1 MKTTLKNYFG
11 IALLITSMVFILKAI
26 QSAWFFLDHVL

>member
-11 IALLITSMVFILKAI
+11 LFLLITSMLFILKAI
-26 QSAWFFLDHVL
+26 QTVWFFLAHIL

>member
-11 IALLITSMVFILKAI
+11 IALLITSMVFMLKAI
-26 QSAWFFLDHVL
+26 QTVWFFLDHVL

>member
-11 IALLITSMVFILKAI
+11 LLLLITSMFFILKAI
-26 QSAWFFLDHVL
+26 QTVWYFLAHIL

>member
-26 QSAWFFLDHVL
+26 QTVWFFLAHIL

>member
-11 IALLITSMVFILKAI
+11 IDLLITSMVFMLKAI
-26 QSAWFFLDHVL
+26 QMVWFFLDHVL

>member
-11 IALLITSMVFILKAI
+11 LLLLITSMVFILKAI
-26 QSAWFFLDHVL
+26 QTVWFFLAHVL